1 MQQLKIIIPFLIAL
15 FIFAGCSAKI
25 EQKKNISN
33 ATVQK
38 ADWDEIVGF
47 EADDL
52 TFALQVFQKDCKVSK
67 KYDNLKEVCKKTND
81 INATTNAKDFFMSN
95 FTPYKLLENKKKDTG
110 IITGYYEPLLNGN
123 RYKTK
128 KYKYPVYSIPS
139 DLLTI
144 DIKKAYPKLK
154 DYLLRGKLEGNK
166 IVPYYTRAQIEA
178 IDPTKSIHLKPICY
192 VDDKID
198 LFFLHIQ
205 GSGKIKF
212 PNGKILNI
220 AYAQQNGRKYYAIG
234 KKLIKLGVLTK
245 SEVSLQSIKKWLIE
259 NPDKIDEILNLN
271 NSYVFFKH
279 SIKAATGSLGT
290 QLVANRN
297 LAVDRKYIP
306 LGFPVFIN
314 TTNPITNKPIN
325 QLMIAADTGGAI
337 KGKIRADFFFGN
349 GEEAQELA
357 GKMKQQG
364 KLYIFIPN
372 TQIKEN

>member
-1 MQQLKIIIPFLIAL
+1 MQQLKIIMPFLIAL

-271 NSYVFFKH
+271 DSYVFFKH